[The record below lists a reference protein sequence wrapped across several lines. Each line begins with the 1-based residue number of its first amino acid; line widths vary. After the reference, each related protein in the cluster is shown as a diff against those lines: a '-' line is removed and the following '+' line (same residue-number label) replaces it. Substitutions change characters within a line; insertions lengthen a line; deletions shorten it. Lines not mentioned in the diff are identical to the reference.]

1 MEANV
6 NRYQQIMSTVAGCS
20 AVVTFFVLSLST
32 SATTIMFA
40 LSALLVLLSGVYVT
54 QVKRWLLNPVTL
66 CFVAYYAVVVI
77 GAFYS
82 IGLMHDISKALLK
95 QVRVIEA
102 LLLLPIF
109 FQPRW
114 RQWAINAFLL
124 AMVVTLILS
133 FVHYYIWPYAQR
145 ANLAP
150 ASAFKDNIVQSYLFA
165 VAIGLLLSKVIK
177 TDGWQRW
184 GLVVLIA
191 LMLFNNFA
199 MSLSRTGYV
208 VTAAVLLYWAYT
220 QLPTRRFWM
229 ALVGLVLILFGVF
242 GASTNFQ
249 TRIIDAFSNSEQYHK
264 HQQADTETSAGQ
276 RLEMLKRGWYLYTK
290 RPVVGFGTGSF
301 LQANQR
307 YNLAH
312 TKQPAVSFSST
323 NNIYLNAAVHY
334 GAIGVILL
342 VIFLAVLWIYAQYL
356 PDDECYIMRSIL
368 LCLIVGGFFNPWLA
382 DTTPSH
388 AFVLLAVLAYGGY
401 RPRVGLD

>member
-1 MEANV
+1 METNL

-20 AVVTFFVLSLST
+20 AVVTFFVLSIST
-32 SATTIMFA
+32 SATTILFA

-54 QVKRWLLNPVTL
+54 QVRRWLLNPVTL
-66 CFVAYYAVVVI
+66 CFVAYYAVVLI
-77 GAFYS
+77 GAIYS

-165 VAIGLLLSKVIK
+165 IAIGILLNKVIK
-177 TDGWQRW
+177 ADGWLRW
-184 GLVVLIA
+184 GLVILIA
-191 LMLFNNFA
+191 LLLFDNFA

-208 VTAAVLLYWAYT
+208 VTAVVLLYWAYT

-242 GASTNFQ
+242 GASSNFQ
-249 TRIIDAFSNSEQYHK
+249 ARIIDAFSNSEQYHK

-276 RLEMLKRGWYLYTK
+276 RLEMLKRGWYMYTK

-307 YNLAH
+307 YNVAH
-312 TKQPAVSFSST
+312 PKQPAVSFSST

-334 GAIGVILL
+334 GVIGLVLL
-342 VIFLAVLWIYAQYL
+342 FIFLSVLWVYARHL
-356 PDDECYIMRSIL
+356 SVDERYIMRIIL
-368 LCLIVGGFFNPWLA
+368 LCLIVGGLFNPWFA

-401 RPRVGLD
+401 RPRAGLD